1 MPKLTDKTELNA
13 TPASNDLIHI
23 VDVSDTTSSPQGTSK
38 RNTVANFKADLV
50 PYTGATSD
58 VNLGSNNIT
67 ANNLSGTNT
76 GDQDLSGLVQKVA
89 MTDNTIVRANGA
101 SGDIQGSGATIN
113 DNGLLTASSLY
124 SLTSGSNEAIVSASN
139 VLGSAADAPHA
150 TLQAYSSSGGDAR
163 VRLGVVSDY
172 YTIGLD
178 QSDSK
183 LKFDLGQVVGGNT
196 FLDFDGTNSKFY
208 GTVNLNSLTASTPLA
223 LNANKEIIS
232 NPSKYLI
239 YSALATQFIAN
250 NTPTTVLFPTPDVS
264 TFGTDIAYSAGI
276 FTNNSGETLTLE
288 VSYSVRFNFITAG
301 ALYGGRIIISS
312 STIYYAQSLGHSFL
326 SGATAITGTS
336 LVQIPNGG
344 TLRVEVY
351 QNSGATRDISIP
363 VGSGASVITI
373 KKI

>member
-1 MPKLTDKTELNA
+1 MPKLTDKTELNT
-13 TPASNDLIHI
+13 TPAANDLIHV

-89 MTDNTIVRANGA
+89 MADNAIVRANGA

-139 VLGSAADAPHA
+139 VLGSAADAHA

-163 VRLGVVSDY
+163 VRLGVVSNY

-178 QSDSK
+178 QTDSK

-196 FLDFDGTNSKFY
+196 FM
-208 GTVNLNSLTASTPLA
+208 
-223 LNANKEIIS
+223 
-232 NPSKYLI
+232 
-239 YSALATQFIAN
+239 
-250 NTPTTVLFPTPDVS
+250 
-264 TFGTDIAYSAGI
+264 
-276 FTNNSGETLTLE
+276 E
-288 VSYSVRFNFITAG
+288 VDQNG
-301 ALYGGRIIISS
+301 IIIKPLQPAFFARR
-312 STIYYAQSLGHSFL
+312 TTNL
-326 SGATAITGTS
+326 SNITGTGNS
-336 LVQIPNGG
+336 VIVSFNSEIFDVGNVFSGSTTFNAPITSNRYYFNINLCLNDLTTSNFILVQLITTSYTYRLFDQQATPDG
-344 TLRVEVY
+344 TQQIINL
-351 QNSGATRDISIP
+351 SISNVQMQAGDTAI
-363 VGSGASVITI
+363 VQLIVAGSGSNNIDVLGDATTTI
-373 KKI
+373 RTYFSGGLL